1 MIIQNK
7 LFSDGVLVI
16 YTDYKRSTHAGADG
30 CFQISNICIEN
41 DDNDIS
47 ILNDISIDQ
56 GVHYYKIAD
65 VLQDLSLPL
74 DFKNYREEIV

>member
-7 LFSDGVLVI
+7 MFPDGELVI

-30 CFQISNICIEN
+30 CFQISDICIE
-41 DDNDIS
+41 DYSDRS
-47 ILNDISIDQ
+47 ILKDLNIDQ
-56 GVHYYKIAD
+56 GVHYHSIKE

-74 DFKNYREEIV
+74 DFTNYREEII

>member
-7 LFSDGVLVI
+7 EFPNGKLVI

-30 CFQISNICIEN
+30 CFQVVDICIEGYSE
-41 DDNDIS
+41 IS
-47 ILNDISIDQ
+47 ILKDVTIDQ
-56 GVHYYKIAD
+56 GVHYFNLTE

-74 DFKNYREEIV
+74 DFSDYREEIV